1 MAASTLFGRIII
13 LIGGVLR
20 MALLIKH
27 LNLLRILLEALV
39 VFSIDDNLRRVIY
52 ILLLGI
58 FGRGDDLLDL
68 QPLI

>member
-1 MAASTLFGRIII
+1 
-13 LIGGVLR
+13 